1 MPRLPGFLGFGME
14 EGEREGMRRRRK
26 AEPSGGKKMET
37 FTCVVTQCIIS
48 SSFKV
53 RRAGACHLGQVTQE
67 MEPGLS
73 PDLSPRPQVNLLQ
86 PPAIP
91 TKMNLTGQEDSEN

>member
-1 MPRLPGFLGFGME
+1 ME

-73 PDLSPRPQVNLLQ
+73 PDLSPGPQVNLLQ